1 MGVADELLE
10 QLRNENS
17 RLLSQINTLRG
28 DVASIRS
35 AKDQQLSEYQKLL
48 MEENKKNTESLIY
61 VGPSLSRMAHTTAD
75 KHLSEEIVRL
85 RNRQC
90 ERLCCSSKADK
101 TENVQL
107 KMSEYLQVESGICND
122 LDVNVTRK
130 RSRHHETAAE
140 IPFTLCAGDQLQHA
154 PEGES
159 ASVLSKQIVSSG
171 YGLKID
177 LPECCRRNINL
188 SGDGA
193 NATGP
198 ANCMFH
204 DLIECLVG
212 MKLSTVALT
221 DGICISAVHQSSGYS
236 FSLTWVDKAGGE
248 EMELLYRVL
257 SLGMLERVAPVWMR
271 EVLMFSTSMC
281 PIFFERLSRVI
292 RLHH

>member
-1 MGVADELLE
+1 
-10 QLRNENS
+10 
-17 RLLSQINTLRG
+17 
-28 DVASIRS
+28 
-35 AKDQQLSEYQKLL
+35 
-48 MEENKKNTESLIY
+48 
-61 VGPSLSRMAHTTAD
+61 MAHTTAD
-75 KHLSEEIVRL
+75 EHLSEEIARL
-85 RNRQC
+85 QNRQC
-90 ERLCCSSKADK
+90 ERLCCSSKIDK
-101 TENVQL
+101 TRNAQL
-107 KMSEYLQVESGICND
+107 KMSESLQVESGICND

-130 RSRHHETAAE
+130 RSKHHETAAE
-140 IPFTLCAGDQLQHA
+140 IPFTLCAGDQLRHA

-171 YGLKID
+171 YG
-177 LPECCRRNINL
+177 
-188 SGDGA
+188 DGA
-193 NATGP
+193 NVTGP

-248 EMELLYRVL
+248 EMKLLYRVL